1 MEYNT
6 VEVLLVEDSPVDAE
20 LVLRE
25 LKRNHIANQVVH
37 MDNGED
43 ALDFLFGRG
52 KYRGIRDIR
61 VVPKLILM
69 DIKMPK
75 LTGIEL
81 VQAIKSHEE
90 TRTIPIVILT
100 SSREDPDIRQ
110 CYALGVNSYIVK
122 PVNFIGFAEAIKNLG
137 MYWLLLNQPPVK

>member
-52 KYRGIRDIR
+52 KYRDIRDIR

>member
-1 MEYNT
+1 VEYNT

-52 KYRGIRDIR
+52 KYRDIRDIR